1 MLPEGTFAVVLAADD
16 EQHLLKI
23 ESALRDR
30 GIAHKAIREPDWD
43 NQLMAIGVVP
53 APREYLKPH
62 FKKLSLLKRCLDA

>member
-30 GIAHKAIREPDWD
+30 GIAHKAIREPDAPY
-43 NQLMAIGVVP
+43 NNSLMAIGVVP
-53 APREYLKPH
+53 IADRKMVKPVLG
-62 FKKLSLLKRCLDA
+62 KLRLLA